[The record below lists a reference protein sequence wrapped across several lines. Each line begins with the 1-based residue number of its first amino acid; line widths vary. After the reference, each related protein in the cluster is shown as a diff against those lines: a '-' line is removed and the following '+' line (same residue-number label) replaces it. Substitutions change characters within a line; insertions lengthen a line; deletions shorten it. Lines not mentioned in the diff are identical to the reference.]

1 MTAKGEYFPYG
12 VDLHVADMQ
21 YASDVN
27 HEGPF
32 EVELTPVV
40 APIAADGDLILDGQS
55 IATAVEV
62 STFETGYTESEAQM
76 GKFGRNITVVASG
89 AATSK
94 VTVYGY
100 DYLGQLMAEE
110 FTLNATT
117 VVAGKK
123 AFRYVTLVDAAATAD
138 RTIDVGVGSV
148 FGLPYKMLGQ
158 GVSYT
163 DKAQNA
169 NAGTFVAGVDTQT
182 MTSGDPR
189 GTWSPHGDNAANGS
203 RQYTL
208 LYRPDRDNLHGNK
221 HVHAA

>member
-12 VDLHVADMQ
+12 VDLHVAGMQ

-27 HEGPF
+27 LEGPLT
-32 EVELTPVV
+32 VELTPNA
-40 APIAADGDLILDGQS
+40 APIAADGDLILDAQS
-55 IATAVEV
+55 IATAGKT
-62 STFETGYTESEAQM
+62 STFLAGFTNSEAQM
-76 GKFGRNITVVASG
+76 GKFGRNVTVVASG

-100 DYLGQLMAEE
+100 DYLGQFMAEE
-110 FTLNATT
+110 FTLNGTT
-117 VVAGKK
+117 AVAGKK
-123 AFRYVTLVDAAATAD
+123 AFRHIYEVDYAATSGT
-138 RTIDVGVGSV
+138 TIDVGVGIV

-163 DKAQNA
+163 DKAENA
-169 NAGTFVAGVDTQT
+169 NTGTFVAGVDTQT

-189 GTWSPHGDNAANGS
+189 GTWSPHSTNAANGS

-208 LYRPDRDNLHGNK
+208 LYRADRDNLHGNK